1 MTRRLPDL
9 SEAQLRERLDPF
21 LPGLPDRLATA
32 LHVHYQE
39 LARWSPRLA
48 LIGPGTVDE
57 VIERHFGE
65 SLAALS
71 LIPEEPPAGGGEI
84 VDLGSGAGFPG
95 LVLAAARPGW
105 RVTLVEARQRKWAFL
120 TTVIRKA
127 ALSARC
133 LDVRVS
139 LPLPAELPR
148 RFDLLTARAIRLP
161 AEVDTELFERL
172 RAHGRALLWAG
183 GADPEVPVGFS
194 IGRVVPLRGSE
205 RRRIVEY
212 TADPVS
218 HPAHRSGADRSNL

>member
-1 MTRRLPDL
+1 MTRLPDL
-9 SEAQLRERLDPF
+9 SETQLRERLAPWFPD
-21 LPGLPDRLATA
+21 LPDRLASA
-32 LHVHYQE
+32 LHTHYRE
-39 LARWSPRLA
+39 LVLWSPRLA

-65 SLAALS
+65 SLAALP
-71 LIPEEPPAGGGEI
+71 LISEAPPPGGGEI

-95 LVLAAARPGW
+95 LVLAAARPRW

-120 TTVIRKA
+120 STVVRKA

-148 RFDLLTARAIRLP
+148 RIDLLTARAVRPP
-161 AEVDTELFERL
+161 AEVVAALFERL
-172 RAHGRALLWAG
+172 LPHGRALLWAG
-183 GADPEVPVGFS
+183 SDELEAPQGFS
-194 IGRVVPLRGSE
+194 IVRVVPLPGSE

-212 TADPVS
+212 RADPVLP
-218 HPAHRSGADRSNL
+218 PAHRADRNDP